1 MMIVLEY
8 YLTIIIIIVI
18 TASEKKV
25 ITLTFLRRAKEPDFG
40 AGVLVYLDFLCIDT
54 PIHAKAPGPAPP
66 QIYKPEKQ
74 PF

>member
-1 MMIVLEY
+1 MGQDVLLFLHLFGDKY
-8 YLTIIIIIVI
+8 SLGK
-18 TASEKKV
+18 KKV

>member
-1 MMIVLEY
+1 MEPILGASGNPVSSIY
-8 YLTIIIIIVI
+8 TV
-18 TASEKKV
+18 SEKKV
-25 ITLTFLRRAKEPDFG
+25 ITLTFLRRAKKPDFG